1 MHRAK
6 PMPTRRFAPATG
18 AWMRWCA
25 SACLLVALL
34 PGCAEKRDS
43 RETVTFW
50 VMGFEGEQVARL
62 LPEFERRNPGIRVD
76 LQQMPVLSAP
86 AKLLTAVAGDSP
98 PDVTPLGHPCHPHF
112 ALPDALAHPH
122 PRLAAP

>member
-6 PMPTRRFAPATG
+6 PMPPRRFAPATG

-34 PGCAEKRDS
+34 TGCTEERDS

-50 VMGFEGEQVARL
+50 VLGFEGQQVARL
-62 LPEFERRNPGIRVD
+62 LPEFARLTPGIR
-76 LQQMPVLSAP
+76 P
-86 AKLLTAVAGDSP
+86 AE
-98 PDVTPLGHPCHPHF
+98 
-112 ALPDALAHPH
+112 
-122 PRLAAP
+122 RLAGKDCASTCRFGGAPIHQQNIHQLTKSYSHRK

>member
-6 PMPTRRFAPATG
+6 PMPPRRFAPATG

-34 PGCAEKRDS
+34 TGCTEERDS

-50 VMGFEGEQVARL
+50 VMGFEGQQVARL
-62 LPEFERRNPGIRVD
+62 LPEFARLNPGIHVY
-76 LQQMPVLSAP
+76 LQQVQVLSGHDNLQP
-86 AKLLTAVAGDSP
+86 AVDRKSVVKGTRVSMR
-98 PDVTPLGHPCHPHF
+98 TKT
-112 ALPDALAHPH
+112 
-122 PRLAAP
+122 R